1 MLKKIKKQGIA
12 LLLLLVTVVTMAFP
26 TNAYAIEVTEMKN
39 PDLSQPESISGFVRT
54 MQLDTE
60 EYVKGSISNYNAK
73 YYTFTAPEAGVYRI
87 NVINASNANTSMYFF
102 NEYWQGR
109 KIMNPQKATGWIPIY
124 ANGYCVDDK
133 KNGVARVWLNSG
145 DILNMEIYSYEAY
158 VTISKE
164 VQQTDTATT
173 TTTKTPAIN
182 KKSVSFSVGDRQ
194 TLKIKYNKKEVK
206 WVSTNSK
213 VVTVSK
219 SGVIKAKGT
228 GTAYVWAIVENK
240 AYKCKVK
247 VSIELKCIF
256 AHTLEK

>member
-1 MLKKIKKQGIA
+1 M
-12 LLLLLVTVVTMAFP
+12 LLLLVTVVTMAFP

-173 TTTKTPAIN
+173 TTTKNPAIN

-194 TLKIKYNKKEVK
+194 TLKIKYGICMMSYLIKKK
-206 WVSTNSK
+206 IF
-213 VVTVSK
+213 
-219 SGVIKAKGT
+219 IKM
-228 GTAYVWAIVENK
+228 
-240 AYKCKVK
+240 
-247 VSIELKCIF
+247 LK
-256 AHTLEK
+256 

>member
-173 TTTKTPAIN
+173 TTTKTRPLTKSQHLN
-182 KKSVSFSVGDRQ
+182 KMY
-194 TLKIKYNKKEVK
+194 IC
-206 WVSTNSK
+206 TNL
-213 VVTVSK
+213 
-219 SGVIKAKGT
+219 G
-228 GTAYVWAIVENK
+228 
-240 AYKCKVK
+240 KVK
-247 VSIELKCIF
+247 NFVLVKVRSFYKGENR
-256 AHTLEK
+256 